1 MSLKLERSN
10 PPEWLLDYVHMHQS
24 GLLRISYTKIFANF
38 HSAGEGEAGLGV
50 SVPVWSE
57 LSEKD
62 EN

>member
-38 HSAGEGEAGLGV
+38 HSAGEGEAGG
-50 SVPVWSE
+50 
-57 LSEKD
+57 
-62 EN
+62 